1 MTILDKLKAII
12 SQIEALEEPYDKE
25 IAKNNNNLGK
35 LKIKVNALR
44 QEINSN
50 IRPAIKVVKR
60 RELDELLTEINI
72 LQEDTKYLEAQKESD
87 SKINDLINELL
98 HFRKELMNE
107 KFRIMQAEKDIKE
120 KYEKIIENEVNQ
132 LWKKEKEF
140 VNARDLYFT
149 VGGKYELGLTYIQ
162 I

>member
-1 MTILDKLKAII
+1 MNILDKLKAII

-120 KYEKIIENEVNQ
+120 KYKKIIENEVNQ
-132 LWKKEKEF
+132 LWEKEKEF
-140 VNARDLYFT
+140 VNARNLYFT
-149 VGGKYELGLTYIQ
+149 VGGKYKLGFAYIQ

>member
-12 SQIEALEEPYDKE
+12 SKIEALEEPYNRE

-35 LKIKVNALR
+35 LKIKADTLR
-44 QEINSN
+44 QEINLN
-50 IRPAIKVVKR
+50 IRPAIKAVKR

>member
-1 MTILDKLKAII
+1 MNVLDKLKAII
-12 SQIEALEEPYDKE
+12 SKIEALEEPYNKE

-35 LKIKVNALR
+35 LKIKADTLR

-60 RELDELLTEINI
+60 RELDELLTQINI
-72 LQEDTKYLEAQKESD
+72 LQEDTNYLEAQRQSD
-87 SKINDLINELL
+87 KDIDDLINELL

-120 KYEKIIENEVNQ
+120 KYKKIIENEVNQ
-132 LWKKEKEF
+132 LWEKEKEF
-140 VNARDLYFT
+140 VNARDLYF
-149 VGGKYELGLTYIQ
+149 VAGGKYNLGLTYMQ
-162 I
+162 L